1 MSGTVTAPK
10 PAAKPP
16 LKERI
21 QQLMVEYGAL
31 AVWVYFIIFAV
42 VITGFW
48 LAIKLG
54 IKTDSAAG
62 TAGTLGAAW
71 VATKLTQPVRIV
83 ATLALTPAAMRLLRW
98 IKTRGRPPEAKAD
111 APNDLTPS

>member
-10 PAAKPP
+10 SPPKPP

-21 QQLMVEYGAL
+21 QQLMVEYGSLAL
-31 AVWVYFIIFAV
+31 WVYFGIFAI

-62 TAGTLGAAW
+62 TAGTIGAAW
-71 VATKLTQPVRIV
+71 VATKLTQPIRIV
-83 ATLALTPAAMRLLRW
+83 ATLALTPAVMRGLRW
-98 IKTRGRPPEAKAD
+98 LKTRGRPPEANTE
-111 APNDLTPS
+111 APTDVTPT

>member
-1 MSGTVTAPK
+1 MTGTVTAPK
-10 PAAKPP
+10 PSPKPP

-31 AVWVYFIIFAV
+31 AVWVYFSIFALV
-42 VITGFW
+42 LAGFW

-54 IKTDSAAG
+54 IKPDSAAG

-71 VATKLTQPVRIV
+71 VATKLTQPFRII
-83 ATLALTPAAMRLLRW
+83 ATLALTPAIMRGLRW
-98 IKTRGRPPEAKAD
+98 FRTRGQTPEAKSD
-111 APNDLTPS
+111 APTDVTPT